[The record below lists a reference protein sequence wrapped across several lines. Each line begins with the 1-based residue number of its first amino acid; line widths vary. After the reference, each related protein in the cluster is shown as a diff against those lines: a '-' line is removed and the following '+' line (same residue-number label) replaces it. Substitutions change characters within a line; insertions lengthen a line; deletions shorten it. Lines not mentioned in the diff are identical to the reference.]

1 MEIKVSLAES
11 FVNANREQFDAFEE
25 LLLFYNKKFNLT
37 AITEHEEVF
46 YKHFVDSVAGADLF
60 PEHARVAEVGSGAG
74 FPSIPLMIVR
84 RDLQFLLIESTGKK
98 CEFLRTAV
106 RELDLAACVLQMRAE
121 EAARGMFREDRD
133 VCCARA
139 VARLNTLS
147 EYCLPLVKQGG
158 KMIAY
163 KGAREELKEAENAI
177 RLLGGGEAKTYHY
190 ELPKGYGARS
200 LVEIKKIRRT
210 PLQYPRGNGKEVTS
224 PIV

>member
-25 LLLFYNKKFNLT
+25 LLLFYNRKFNLT

-98 CEFLRTAV
+98 CEFLRT
-106 RELDLAACVLQMRAE
+106 E